1 MGIEAGVA
9 ARTVRR
15 EMYGLR
21 RLGRALDGRD
31 RDQQVRRASGLPRR
45 VLGPV
50 LGAATTLLVVA
61 AGWPA
66 SGASGR
72 LDAGTAA
79 TGSARV
85 QAARAQTGPAR
96 AAPVQAVTGQ
106 QAVPAQAVTGQAV
119 TGQAVLVP
127 APVPV
132 GAATLPPMAPLGR
145 LLPADVL
152 IVSPE
157 SLPAGLASALGRLRG
172 VLATV
177 PVDAAKVKVNGAFA
191 NVLGVDPVVFR
202 RFAAAPTASNTA
214 LWSSVAA
221 GDIAVSYTMGKQ
233 AKLPQGSQV
242 QVTGLQVEEL
252 QVGGLGTVGVAG
264 IDAVVSHAVA
274 QSLGFAPGNG
284 IIVSAPHVDL
294 SRLET
299 RIKSLVPSSASVEP
313 LVLAAT
319 GNAGG
324 AGAPAGSAGTGGLL
338 SAVQLTAFLRAAV
351 SRVGMPY
358 VWGAAG
364 PNAFDCSGLVQWSF
378 AQAGVVM
385 PRVAADQARTGPAVL
400 VSQLTP
406 GDLLFYYTDPTA
418 PGYISHV
425 AIYLGSGQMI
435 QAPEPGM
442 NVEIVPVDLGSD
454 FAGAVA
460 VSPAAAAAAA
470 GSPVG

>member
-1 MGIEAGVA
+1 MGIEAGVVA
-9 ARTVRR
+9 GTVRR

-21 RLGRALDGRD
+21 RLGRALAGRD
-31 RDQQVRRASGLPRR
+31 RDRRVRRACGLLRR

-61 AGWPA
+61 AVWPA
-66 SGASGR
+66 GGGASAG
-72 LDAGTAA
+72 LDAGTAV
-79 TGSARV
+79 TGSVRA
-85 QAARAQTGPAR
+85 QAAPAQ
-96 AAPVQAVTGQ
+96 AAPAQA
-106 QAVPAQAVTGQAV
+106 APAQAVTGQA
-119 TGQAVLVP
+119 ALVP
-127 APVPV
+127 ATVPV
-132 GAATLPPMAPLGR
+132 GSAALPPMAPVGR

-152 IVSPE
+152 VVSPE
-157 SLPAGLASALGRLRG
+157 PLPAGLAAALGRLRG

-202 RFAAAPTASNTA
+202 RFAAEPTASNTA

-221 GDIAVSYTMGKQ
+221 GDMAVSYTMGKQ
-233 AKLPQGSQV
+233 AKLPKGSLV
-242 QVTGLQVEEL
+242 QVAGRQVEIL

-284 IIVSAPHVDL
+284 IIVSAPHASL

-299 RIKSLVPSSASVEP
+299 RIKALVPATAAVEP
-313 LVLAAT
+313 LVVAAT

-324 AGAPAGSAGTGGLL
+324 AGAPAGSVGTGGLL
-338 SAVQLTAFLRAAV
+338 SAVQVTAFLRAAV
-351 SRVGMPY
+351 SRLGMPY
-358 VWGAAG
+358 VWGASG

-378 AQAGVVM
+378 AQAGVAM
-385 PRVAADQARTGPAVL
+385 PRVAADQARTGPAVP

-406 GDLLFYYTDPTA
+406 GDLLFYHTDPTA

-425 AIYLGSGQMI
+425 AIYLGSGRMI
-435 QAPEPGM
+435 QAPQPGM

-460 VSPAAAAAAA
+460 VSPAVAAAAA